1 MSVYRNLIV
10 KISDS
15 VLFCRFGNLPERTM
29 DEKLYAEEK
38 DKRKCENDCC
48 GDVYLSHDRSASL
61 FDGRD
66 GTVDQKV
73 SLCRKTLCHR
83 RHNGDHI
90 FVKISVIC
98 TCNIAVSADFGRVEV
113 FDPIRTYSVF

>member
-1 MSVYRNLIV
+1 MR
-10 KISDS
+10 
-15 VLFCRFGNLPERTM
+15 
-29 DEKLYAEEK
+29 
-38 DKRKCENDCC
+38 NDCC

-113 FDPIRTYSVF
+113 FDPIRHTVSSKLEEVSVLPVLSTNQIEALKYSLIADNCDWTL